1 MQTGEEDRNK
11 QLGQLLW
18 VAVPAESTLVRQSL
32 QAAFIVGEEPHA
44 LQDTEQ
50 EVASISPVAAE
61 QSGTLLGQLHTSIWT
76 ECPFPQGF

>member
-44 LQDTEQ
+44 LQDTE
-50 EVASISPVAAE
+50 
-61 QSGTLLGQLHTSIWT
+61 
-76 ECPFPQGF
+76 